1 MDDPFPLYGAKWVR
15 KKNVSIWMYQIEKSC
30 NLLQLYI
37 TAIKSSQLLLL
48 KTNMYRTKSSSV
60 YYIVYDLSQLI
71 CWDICPYK
79 TMVKLHTRT
88 CSFLLQQC
96 SEITLPKSQL
106 FVTPDN
112 YIIQIPFTKFTIP
125 FLSCL

>member
-60 YYIVYDLSQLI
+60 HYIVYDLSQLI

-79 TMVKLHTRT
+79 TMVKLIHVNVA
-88 CSFLLQQC
+88 SYFNNAV
-96 SEITLPKSQL
+96 KSHCL
-106 FVTPDN
+106 SHN
-112 YIIQIPFTKFTIP
+112 
-125 FLSCL
+125 FLSPLTITSYKFHSLNLPYLF